1 MAAPLIWPVES
12 TNRGTSS
19 ISANPNGRRAS
30 MGGGTV
36 SHAGKYGVLGI
47 SIGKREWREVERIMG
62 KEKRSFVG

>member
-1 MAAPLIWPVES
+1 MAAPLIWPAES

-19 ISANPNGRRAS
+19 VSTNPNERRAS

-36 SHAGKYGVLGI
+36 SHAGKSGVLGI
-47 SIGKREWREVERIMG
+47 SIGKREWREVERIKE